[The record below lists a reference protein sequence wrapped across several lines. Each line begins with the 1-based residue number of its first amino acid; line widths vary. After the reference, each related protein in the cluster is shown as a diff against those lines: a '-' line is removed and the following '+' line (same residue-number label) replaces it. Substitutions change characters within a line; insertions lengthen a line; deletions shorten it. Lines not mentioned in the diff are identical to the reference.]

1 MSIRTM
7 IEGRLAAGRWLL
19 AAAALA
25 ASTAQAQLLPAGAL
39 PLTPQQAASAP
50 SYNSA
55 LRQGAAASDAGSA
68 ANGAPPAGYAP
79 GTLGQQPVNG
89 SPATGAPFTDDRPPQ
104 TAQVPALLPFGARL
118 FAQVGNFAVLPL
130 SDGQHVIAPGD
141 DVRVMLWGGYTYD
154 AVLKVQKDGTLF
166 LPFAGIVRMAGVR
179 ESELPDVLRR
189 KLSGVFTSNV
199 QSSAT
204 LASANPVRVTVTGYA
219 GLPGIY
225 EGYPGEG
232 VFAFLKRAGGVDLH
246 QGAFTDVQLIRG
258 GTTVAHID
266 LYELLANGREPSAYL
281 QSGDVLHVGLRGPTV
296 MVHGAVNVEAEFEL
310 GNGRTALGDIVALS
324 GLRSNAS
331 QARISRNVH
340 GRTTAVLVSLDD
352 GWKQQ
357 VLQPGDDVEF
367 LQDER
372 ADSIYVQ
379 VRGEQ
384 DGASQLVL
392 PRGATLADAL
402 RLVKGN
408 DYSQLDEAYV
418 EREEIRQAQIAYKTV
433 AARQIEQTILGARSQ
448 SVEEAQLRK
457 AEADLLLDWVHRLAR
472 YDVRGALVTPN
483 ARRDQIFLKNGDV
496 VEIPSRR
503 SPVYVVGNVFAPVA
517 SQVAPGADVRYYLKL
532 AGVDPASNDATPLQ
546 YIVQHPSGVVMPGA
560 TLDTVPGP
568 GDQIFVLPQVDR
580 KRLQGVKDIIQMIYQ
595 IAVSAAIAFG
605 R

>member
-7 IEGRLAAGRWLL
+7 IEARRAAGRWLMAAL
-19 AAAALA
+19 VAAAAP
-25 ASTAQAQLLPAGAL
+25 AQAQLLPSGAL
-39 PLTPQQAASAP
+39 PLSPQPAASAP
-50 SYNSA
+50 TYNSA
-55 LRQGAAASDAGSA
+55 LRSGAAASDPGAAAMGS
-68 ANGAPPAGYAP
+68 PPTGYAP
-79 GTLGQQPVNG
+79 GTLGAAPGDGN
-89 SPATGAPFTDDRPPQ
+89 PATGAPFTDDRPPQ
-104 TAQVPALLPFGARL
+104 NAQVPPLLPFGARL

-141 DVRVMLWGGYTYD
+141 DVRVMIWGGYTYD
-154 AVLKVQKDGTLF
+154 AVLRVQKDGTIF

-179 ESELPDVLRR
+179 ESELPEVLRR
-189 KLSGVFTSNV
+189 KLAGVFTANV

-204 LASANPVRVTVTGYA
+204 LASANPVRITVTGYA

-225 EGYPGEG
+225 EGFPGEG
-232 VFAFLKRAGGVDLH
+232 VFAFLKRAGGVDLR

-258 GTTVAHID
+258 GAIIAHVD
-266 LYELLANGREPSAYL
+266 LYDLLANGREPSVYL
-281 QSGDVLHVGLRGPTV
+281 QSGDVLHVSLRGPTV

-310 GNGRTALGDIVALS
+310 GNGRGTLGDIVALS
-324 GLRSNAS
+324 GVRSNAS
-331 QARISRNVH
+331 LARISRNVH

-352 GWKQQ
+352 AWKQQ
-357 VLQPGDDVEF
+357 PLKPGDDVEF

-408 DYSQLDEAYV
+408 EFSLMGDAYV

-472 YDVRGALVTPN
+472 YDVRGALVTSD
-483 ARRDQIFLKNGDV
+483 ARLDQIYLKNGDV

-517 SQVAPGADVRYYLKL
+517 SQVAPGADVRHYLKL
-532 AGVDPASNDATPLQ
+532 AGVDPSSSDATPLQ
-546 YIVQHPSGVVMPGA
+546 YFVQHPSGIVLPGA
-560 TLDTVPGP
+560 NLDTVPGP

-580 KRLQGVKDIIQMIYQ
+580 KRLQGVKDVIQMIYQ

>member
-1 MSIRTM
+1 MSIPTM
-7 IEGRLAAGRWLL
+7 IEGRTATARWLL
-19 AAAALA
+19 AAVLAVAAMLA
-25 ASTAQAQLLPAGAL
+25 TRPAQAQFLPSGAL
-39 PLTPQQAASAP
+39 PLMPQRPASAP
-50 SYNSA
+50 TYNSA
-55 LRQGAAASDAGSA
+55 IPESGAASDAA
-68 ANGAPPAGYAP
+68 AAQGYAP
-79 GTLGQQPVNG
+79 GTLGSTLGGN
-89 SPATGAPFTDDRPPQ
+89 PATGAPFTDDRPPPN
-104 TAQVPALLPFGARL
+104 AQVPPLLPFGARL

-141 DVRVMLWGGYTYD
+141 DVRVMLWGGYSFD
-154 AVLKVQKDGTLF
+154 AVLKVQKDGTIF
-166 LPFAGIVRMAGVR
+166 LPFAGIVRLAGAR
-179 ESELPDVLRR
+179 EAELPEVLRR
-189 KLSGVFTSNV
+189 KLAGVFTSNV

-232 VFAFLKRAGGVDLH
+232 VFAFLKRAGGVDLR
-246 QGAFTDVQLIRG
+246 QGAFTDVQVIRG
-258 GTTVAHID
+258 GQVAAHID
-266 LYELLANGREPSAYL
+266 LYDLLASGREPSLFL
-281 QSGDVLHVGLRGPTV
+281 QSGDVLHVSLRGPTV
-296 MVHGAVNVEAEFEL
+296 TLHGAVNVEAEFEL
-310 GNGRTALGDIVALS
+310 GNGRGTLGDVVALA
-324 GLRSNAS
+324 GLRSSAS
-331 QARISRNVH
+331 QVRISRNVRGH
-340 GRTTAVLVSLDD
+340 TTAVLVALDD
-352 GWKQQ
+352 AWKQQ
-357 VLQPGDDVEF
+357 PLQPGDDVEF

-379 VRGEQ
+379 VRGEH

-392 PRGATLADAL
+392 PRGATLGDAL
-402 RLVKGN
+402 RLVKAN
-408 DYSQLDEAYV
+408 EFSLPADAYV

-472 YDVRGALVTPN
+472 YDVRGALVSSN
-483 ARRDQIFLKNGDV
+483 LGRDQIYLKNGDV

-503 SPVYVVGNVFAPVA
+503 SPVYVVGSVFAPVA
-517 SQVAPGADVRYYLKL
+517 SQVAPGADVRHYLKL
-532 AGVDPASNDATPLQ
+532 AGVDPASSDATPLQ
-546 YIVQHPSGVVMPGA
+546 YIIQHPSGIVVPGA

-580 KRLQGVKDIIQMIYQ
+580 KRLQGIKDVIQMIYQ